1 MNGQILP
8 IDAVAFET
16 SNTRGTIV
24 DTGTTLTYLV
34 KEAYDPFLSAVSFVT
49 YNLMRES
56 VSFKIN
62 DVVVLVSSPD
72 IKQRVA
78 VGNTDHV

>member
-34 KEAYDPFLSAVSFVT
+34 KEAYDPFLTAVSFVSFIF
-49 YNLMRES
+49 MRIS
-56 VSFKIN
+56 LFQIN
-62 DVVVLVSSPD
+62 DVVVLVYYKCRYQTPCRSW
-72 IKQRVA
+72 
-78 VGNTDHV
+78 

>member
-1 MNGQILP
+1 MCVFIYRPHYNLNLLSISVNGEMLP

-34 KEAYDPFLSAVSFVT
+34 KEAYDPFLTAVSFVT
-49 YNLMRES
+49 YLVIMRIFLS
-56 VSFKIN
+56 N
-62 DVVVLVSSPD
+62 
-72 IKQRVA
+72 Q
-78 VGNTDHV
+78 

>member
-1 MNGQILP
+1 MNGQMLP

-34 KEAYDPFLSAVSFVT
+34 KEAYDPFLTAVSFV
-49 YNLMRES
+49 
-56 VSFKIN
+56 SFIFLRICLS
-62 DVVVLVSSPD
+62 D
-72 IKQRVA
+72 Q
-78 VGNTDHV
+78 